1 MQRLETLLPKRTSR
15 VFLAS
20 RQSAVLWSHFIEQGL
35 FCFLFFLSF
44 FFFGSRFWGGGLG
57 LGGGWIGG
65 VNSCDESRVSAR
77 VTMQHSYLHSPIEAA
92 AVPYS

>member
-1 MQRLETLLPKRTSR
+1 MQRLETLFPKRTSR

-20 RQSAVLWSHFIEQGL
+20 RQSAVLWSHFIEQVL
-35 FCFLFFLSF
+35 VFFFLSF
-44 FFFGSRFWGGGLG
+44 FFWFVFLGRRVGGW
-57 LGGGWIGG
+57 GGWIGG

>member
-1 MQRLETLLPKRTSR
+1 MQRLETLFPKRTFR

-20 RQSAVLWSHFIEQGL
+20 RQSAVLRSHFIEQV
-35 FCFLFFLSF
+35 LFFFFCLSF
-44 FFFGSRFWGGGLG
+44 FGLRFWGEGLG
-57 LGGGWIGG
+57 VGGGWIGG